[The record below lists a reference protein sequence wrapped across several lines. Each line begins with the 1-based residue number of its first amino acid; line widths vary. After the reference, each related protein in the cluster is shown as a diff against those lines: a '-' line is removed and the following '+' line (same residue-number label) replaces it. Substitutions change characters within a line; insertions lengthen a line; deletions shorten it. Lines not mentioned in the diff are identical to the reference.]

1 MMLQYW
7 LFSYSDEMFLDVQ
20 RYRDV
25 VSAEAGA
32 FERISMLSRKWRNI
46 VIYVLGLAVMF
57 GLFFATFIVARM
69 CASGIGW
76 PICFL
81 Q

>member
-1 MMLQYW
+1 MLNQ
-7 LFSYSDEMFLDVQ
+7 
-20 RYRDV
+20 
-25 VSAEAGA
+25 
-32 FERISMLSRKWRNI
+32 KWRNI
-46 VIYVLGLAVMF
+46 VVFVLGLAVMF